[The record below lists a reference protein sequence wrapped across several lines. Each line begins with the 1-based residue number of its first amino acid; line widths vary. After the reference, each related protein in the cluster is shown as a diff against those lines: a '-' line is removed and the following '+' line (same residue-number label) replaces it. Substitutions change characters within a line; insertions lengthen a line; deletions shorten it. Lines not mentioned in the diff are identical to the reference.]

1 MYTYFSKLYIQTLY
15 VIIDVKVKIN
25 LHKLIKTLFRM
36 IDLFNGKFFKSKINH
51 LHHFIC
57 VCIYSD
63 FQSSTIQ
70 KSNKEAE

>member
-1 MYTYFSKLYIQTLY
+1 MYTYSSKLYIQTLY
-15 VIIDVKVKIN
+15 NIIDVEVKIN
-25 LHKLIKTLFRM
+25 LHKLIKILLRM
-36 IDLFNGKFFKSKINH
+36 IVLFNDKFFKSKINH